1 MGTSRI
7 TAETRDGVTYD
18 KRRDMVGR
26 EYSSGKITP
35 KIYLLPVEN
44 YEPTE
49 WELASTGDIIL
60 LRKKKGVREFD
71 KVCYDQNTGTVYI
84 YDKQK

>member
-18 KRRDMVGR
+18 KRRDMKGR
-26 EYSSGKITP
+26 EYTSGKITP

-60 LRKKKGVREFD
+60 LRKKVEGRELGAIEFFPKDGLISITD
-71 KVCYDQNTGTVYI
+71 K
-84 YDKQK
+84 